1 MGCGSDPGA
10 GATGGGG
17 GPGEGAGTGGGGS
30 TEVSGECF
38 EPKPG
43 CVLPSDATR
52 IEAPDVPEEDRE
64 SLSRNNASFALELGR
79 ALHSATAN
87 VVYSPYSVSTALA
100 MTYAGA
106 RGTTEEAIA
115 RAMRF
120 ELPQARLHAAFNHVD
135 LELQKRA
142 EASSERKGAGFRLH
156 AANALWVQAELPVE
170 PSFLKVL
177 GESYGASV
185 RLADFRNQAQA
196 EGLINAWVKTQTDGM
211 IPQLLEGVV
220 DEEETRAVL
229 VNAISFDAAWNTA
242 FNKSSTM
249 LETFKRGDGT
259 SVSVPMMHGA
269 QDTSH
274 GAGDGWEAVALSYAD
289 VPVKMQLVL
298 PAEGTADAFE
308 ESLDGAALEAI
319 FDAMTYRH
327 VNITIPK
334 FSFGSDASLKQA
346 LGDLGMEVAFTPEAD
361 FSGILRPENGSLR
374 LQDVIH
380 KVVIDVD
387 EEGTKAAAATAVVVG
402 TVSGSSGGGEPIEPA
417 TIVLDR
423 PFFFFITDQ
432 ATGAILFSGRVN
444 DPTAQ

>member
-1 MGCGSDPGA
+1 M
-10 GATGGGG
+10 
-17 GPGEGAGTGGGGS
+17 
-30 TEVSGECF
+30 
-38 EPKPG
+38 
-43 CVLPSDATR
+43 LPSVATR

-64 SLSRNNASFALELGR
+64 SLARNNTSFALDLGR

-115 RAMRF
+115 KAMRF

-142 EASSERKGAGFRLH
+142 EVSSERKGAGFRLH
-156 AANALWVQAELPVE
+156 VANALWAHLNLAIET
-170 PSFLKVL
+170 SFLDVL
-177 GESYGASV
+177 GENYGASV
-185 RLADFRNQAQA
+185 RLADFRNPAEA
-196 EGLINAWVKTQTDGM
+196 EGLVNAWVKTQTDGM
-211 IPQLLEGVV
+211 IPQLLDGVV
-220 DEEETRAVL
+220 DPEETRAVL
-229 VNAISFDAAWNTA
+229 VNAISFDAAWHTA

-269 QDTSH
+269 QMTSH

-289 VPVKMQLVL
+289 VPVAMHLVL

-319 FDAMTYRH
+319 FDAMTYRL
-327 VNITIPK
+327 VNITMPK
-334 FSFGSDASLKQA
+334 FSFGTPASAASLKQA
-346 LGDLGMEVAFTPEAD
+346 LGDLGMAVAFADEAD
-361 FSGILRPENGSLR
+361 FSGILKPENGSFL
-374 LQDVIH
+374 LEEVIH

-387 EEGTKAAAATAVVVG
+387 EEGTKAAAATAVVG
-402 TVSGSSGGGEPIEPA
+402 ATVSGSSGGGEPIEVA

-423 PFFFFITDQ
+423 PFFFFISDPE
-432 ATGAILFSGRVN
+432 TGAILFAGRVN